1 MDIQKMINDAI
12 EKLKSDDKLLENFK
26 ANPTKVLEKLVGIDL
41 PDDKI
46 DAVVKGIMAKL
57 NMDQLADK
65 ASDLMGALGGL
76 FGKRAEILPAFT
88 SNKLGA
94 AAGYAAAPFFLFTEY
109 PARRSSCGPSCGHIP
124 PR

>member
-1 MDIQKMINDAI
+1 M
-12 EKLKSDDKLLENFK
+12 
-26 ANPTKVLEKLVGIDL
+26 GIDL

-76 FGKRAEILPAFT
+76 FGK
-88 SNKLGA
+88 KG
-94 AAGYAAAPFFLFTEY
+94 
-109 PARRSSCGPSCGHIP
+109 
-124 PR
+124 